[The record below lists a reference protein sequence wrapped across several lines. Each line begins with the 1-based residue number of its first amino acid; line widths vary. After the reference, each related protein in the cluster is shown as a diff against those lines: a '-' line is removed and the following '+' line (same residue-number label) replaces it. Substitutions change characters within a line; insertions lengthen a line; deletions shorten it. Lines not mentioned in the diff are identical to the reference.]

1 MLRIQPQCIIV
12 ESVDRYL
19 VRFDGKNGVSVEYTF
34 SLTWT
39 GEAGVLNSDQR
50 EFYFAT
56 YDDPATK
63 LLLKAIDSLDSARRI
78 QSRRTA
84 STVGMSETEIE
95 HTGIFE
101 PISLAVES
109 ENSYRVRLKTKAGE
123 KEYLFKIHE
132 EGFQSVECE
141 PSFSKMTND
150 DPAVPLLTKA
160 IACFHQARHF
170 EYPDGSGNK
179 TAETRIP
186 QTEK

>member
-1 MLRIQPQCIIV
+1 MSLRT
-12 ESVDRYL
+12 L
-19 VRFDGKNGVSVEYTF
+19 
-34 SLTWT
+34 
-39 GEAGVLNSDQR
+39 
-50 EFYFAT
+50 
-56 YDDPATK
+56 
-63 LLLKAIDSLDSARRI
+63 
-78 QSRRTA
+78 
-84 STVGMSETEIE
+84 EIE
-95 HTGIFE
+95 HTGILE

-109 ENSYRVRLKTKAGE
+109 ENSYRVRLKTEAGE

-141 PSFSKMTND
+141 PSFSKMTRSYMG

-179 TAETRIP
+179 TGETRIP